1 MSPEDLLCSKL
12 RELATHGRQLI
23 AIVGPPGAGKS
34 TLSHSICEKL
44 NESSPGDAAILPM
57 DGFHFD
63 DGILRERGVLNRKGA
78 PFTFDVGGMK
88 SILQRLKSNQEE
100 EVAVPVFDR
109 SIEISR
115 GSARIISKSTPIIL
129 VEGNYLLLEE
139 EPWSNLG
146 EFFDYTVMIETPLRE
161 IEDRMIERWLKH
173 GFSAEDAA
181 TRIQENDL
189 SNVNIVTEH
198 SRKADF
204 ILTQATTP

>member
-1 MSPEDLLCSKL
+1 MNPEDLLCAKL
-12 RELATHGRQLI
+12 QELATPGRQLI

-44 NESSPGDAAILPM
+44 NESSPEIAAILPM

-63 DGILRERGVLNRKGA
+63 DSILRERGVLNRKGA

-88 SILQRLKSNQEE
+88 SILQRLKLNQEE

-109 SIEISR
+109 SIEVSR
-115 GSARIISKSTPIIL
+115 GSARIISKFTPIIL

-139 EPWSNLG
+139 EPWSSLG
-146 EFFDYTVMIETPLRE
+146 EFFDYTVMIDTPQQEL
-161 IEDRMIERWLKH
+161 EDRLTERWLKH
-173 GFSAEDAA
+173 GLSTKDA
-181 TRIQENDL
+181 TIRIRANDL
-189 SNVNIVTEH
+189 PNVRIVIEH

-204 ILTQATTP
+204 ILTQTITP

>member
-88 SILQRLKSNQEE
+88 SI
-100 EVAVPVFDR
+100 
-109 SIEISR
+109 
-115 GSARIISKSTPIIL
+115 
-129 VEGNYLLLEE
+129 
-139 EPWSNLG
+139 
-146 EFFDYTVMIETPLRE
+146 
-161 IEDRMIERWLKH
+161 
-173 GFSAEDAA
+173 FSD
-181 TRIQENDL
+181 
-189 SNVNIVTEH
+189 
-198 SRKADF
+198 
-204 ILTQATTP
+204 